1 MGTNGDQSDYLCRI
15 IAELQKSSMFLEMR
29 ADLQVKIT
37 FNAFINNISLN
48 LRKLAKKSKL
58 KVKLN
63 NRASILKAFKDY
75 EHYNEETIV
84 HFNSLLGQHL
94 VGGSHLVVII
104 YWPDHHLRWNSF
116 ANCVVARAKRILG
129 FIKRTSK
136 GLRLN
141 DFSKVQ
147 P

>member
-104 YWPDHHLRWNSF
+104 Y
-116 ANCVVARAKRILG
+116 
-129 FIKRTSK
+129 
-136 GLRLN
+136 
-141 DFSKVQ
+141 
-147 P
+147 